1 VNNKRP
7 VNLDLFTIKQPLP
20 AIASILHRISGLII
34 FVGIA
39 FLMYVLD
46 KTLASEEGF
55 LAVQSFL
62 DGTFV
67 KLILWGVLSALAYH
81 LVAGCKHLL
90 MDMGVGETLEGAR
103 FGAKLVL
110 GVSAVLIILLGV
122 SIW

>member
-20 AIASILHRISGLII
+20 AIASILHRISGLIV

-39 FLMYVLD
+39 LLMYVLD

-55 LAVQSFL
+55 MAVQECLESVFA
-62 DGTFV
+62 
-67 KLILWGVLSALAYH
+67 KLMLWGVLSALVYH

-90 MDMGVGETLEGAR
+90 MDMGIGETLEGAR
-103 FGAKLVL
+103 VGAKLVL
-110 GVSAVLIILLGV
+110 VISAVVIILLGV

>member
-1 VNNKRP
+1 MNNKRP

-20 AIASILHRISGLII
+20 AIASILHRISGII
-34 FVGIA
+34 VFVGIA
-39 FLMYVLD
+39 LLMYVLD

-55 LAVQSFL
+55 NAVQNFL

-103 FGAKLVL
+103 LGAKLVL
-110 GVSAVLIILLGV
+110 GVSAILVILLGV
-122 SIW
+122 LIW

>member
-1 VNNKRP
+1 MNNKRP

-20 AIASILHRISGLII
+20 AIASILHRVSGVII

-39 FLMYVLD
+39 LLMYVLD

-55 LAVQSFL
+55 AAVQDFL

-67 KLILWGVLSALAYH
+67 KLMVWGVLSALVYH

-90 MDMGVGETLEGAR
+90 MDMGIGETLQGAR
-103 FGAKLVL
+103 TGATLVLVVSAALIIVL
-110 GVSAVLIILLGV
+110 GVLV
-122 SIW
+122 W

>member
-1 VNNKRP
+1 MNNKRP

-20 AIASILHRISGLII
+20 AIASILHRISGLIV

-39 FLMYVLD
+39 LLMYVLD

-55 LAVQSFL
+55 MAVQECLESVFA
-62 DGTFV
+62 
-67 KLILWGVLSALAYH
+67 KLMLWGVLSALVYH

-90 MDMGVGETLEGAR
+90 MDMGIGETLEGAR
-103 FGAKLVL
+103 VGAKLVL
-110 GVSAVLIILLGV
+110 VISAVVIILLGV

>member
-20 AIASILHRISGLII
+20 AIASILHRISGII
-34 FVGIA
+34 VFVGIA
-39 FLMYVLD
+39 LLMYVLD

-55 LAVQSFL
+55 AAVQECL

-67 KLILWGVLSALAYH
+67 KLILWGVLSALVYH

-90 MDMGVGETLEGAR
+90 MDIGIGETLQGAR
-103 FGAKLVL
+103 TGATLVL
-110 GVSAVLIILLGV
+110 AVSAVLVILLGV
-122 SIW
+122 LVW

>member
-20 AIASILHRISGLII
+20 AIASILHRISGII
-34 FVGIA
+34 VFVGIA
-39 FLMYVLD
+39 LLMYVLD

-55 LAVQSFL
+55 IAVQSFL
-62 DGTFV
+62 DGIFV
-67 KLILWGVLSALAYH
+67 KLILWGVLSALVYH
-81 LVAGCKHLL
+81 LVAGFKHLL

-103 FGAKLVL
+103 IGAKLVL
-110 GVSAVLIILLGV
+110 GVSAILIVLLGV

>member
-1 VNNKRP
+1 MNNKRP

-20 AIASILHRISGLII
+20 AIASILHRISGLIV

-39 FLMYVLD
+39 LLMYVLD
-46 KTLASEEGF
+46 KTLASEQGF
-55 LAVQSFL
+55 TAVQSFL
-62 DGTFV
+62 DGAFV
-67 KLILWGVLSALAYH
+67 KLMLWGVLSALAYH

-90 MDMGVGETLEGAR
+90 LDMGIGETLEGAR
-103 FGAKLVL
+103 TGAKVVL